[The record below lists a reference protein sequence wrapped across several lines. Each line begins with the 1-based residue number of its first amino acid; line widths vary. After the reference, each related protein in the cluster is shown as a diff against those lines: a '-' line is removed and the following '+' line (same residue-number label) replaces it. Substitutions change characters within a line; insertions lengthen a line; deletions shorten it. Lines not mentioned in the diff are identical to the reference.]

1 MHANIQADIIIIIF
15 IGCPLSASYDNFV
28 WIVIFSLLFK
38 IETLFFAFKKKKSS
52 KPNPLVQVWLKP

>member
-1 MHANIQADIIIIIF
+1 MHANIQAYIIIIIIF

-38 IETLFFAFKKKKSS
+38 IETLFFAFKKKK
-52 KPNPLVQVWLKP
+52 KAANQTR